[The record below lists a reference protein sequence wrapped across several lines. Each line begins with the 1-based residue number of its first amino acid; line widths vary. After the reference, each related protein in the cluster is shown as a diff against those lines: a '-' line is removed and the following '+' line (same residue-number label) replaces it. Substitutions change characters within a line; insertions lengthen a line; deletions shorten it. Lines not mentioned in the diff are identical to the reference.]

1 VLLVVAVPVVGMTVS
16 AMLIVFV
23 RMIVIRAHSN
33 VPAHFVIPAKAG
45 IQWFVIYSWI
55 PVFTG
60 MTKKF
65 SAALTEVQ

>member
-60 MTKKF
+60 MTKKVLC
-65 SAALTEVQ
+65 SIN